1 MRPVVAVL
9 MGGISAEREVSLSSG
24 AACAKALR
32 QEGFPVHSLD
42 VTADIGKLVQ
52 DLNNCKAEVV
62 FNALHGRF
70 GEDGCIQGLLNLLG
84 LPFTHTG
91 VAGSALAMDKERA
104 KATVAAV
111 GVRVPE
117 SQSVTCDDLARG
129 HDPLPRPFVVKPV
142 HEGSSV
148 GVYIIHPGDHCR
160 IAQADFGGRDIS
172 LMAERYIPG
181 RELTVTVMT
190 DKALTVT
197 ELVPTQGFYDYN
209 AKYSAGETEHII
221 PAQIPQNIF
230 NEALHFAEL
239 AHKSLSCHAL
249 SRSDFRYDAN
259 GDGKLYYLET
269 NTQPGMTPLSLVP
282 EQAAWAGMD
291 FSTLCRWLVE
301 QALTIGKK
309 P

>member
-1 MRPVVAVL
+1 MMPVVAVL
-9 MGGISAEREVSLSSG
+9 MGGISAEREVSLNSG
-24 AACAKALR
+24 AACAEALR
-32 QEGFPVHSLD
+32 QDGFTVHSLD
-42 VTADIGKLVQ
+42 VTADIGKLVH
-52 DLNNCKAEVV
+52 DLKSCKAEVV

-117 SQSVTCDDLARG
+117 SHPVTCDDLTRG

-148 GVYIIHPGDHCR
+148 GVYILHPGDQHR
-160 IAQADFGGRDIS
+160 QADFGDRETA

-181 RELTVTVMT
+181 RELTVTVMA

-209 AKYSAGETEHII
+209 AKYSAGKTEHII
-221 PAQIPQNIF
+221 PANIPQNIF

-239 AHKSLSCHAL
+239 AHRSLGCRAL
-249 SRSDFRYDAN
+249 SRSDFRYDDT

-291 FSTLCRWLVE
+291 FSALCRWLVE
-301 QALTIGKK
+301 QALTTGKK
-309 P
+309 S